1 MSHSTLGRRSRYS
14 DLETGYAYGGGIEYA
29 VPTDSFLNAF
39 SIGKYLGIKSEAL
52 TLKAEYVRY
61 DLGSRNVLVSSI
73 NPATGLTY
81 TAATGSY
88 NSRFNTEGHLIRAGF
103 NYKFGGF

>member
-1 MSHSTLGRRSRYS
+1 M
-14 DLETGYAYGGGIEYA
+14 
-29 VPTDSFLNAF
+29 
-39 SIGKYLGIKSEAL
+39 
-52 TLKAEYVRY
+52 
-61 DLGSRNVLVSSI
+61 LVSSI